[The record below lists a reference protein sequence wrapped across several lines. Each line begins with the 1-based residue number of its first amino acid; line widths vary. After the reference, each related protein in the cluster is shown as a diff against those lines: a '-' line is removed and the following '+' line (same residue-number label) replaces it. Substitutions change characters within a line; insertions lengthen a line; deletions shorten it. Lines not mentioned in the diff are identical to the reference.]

1 MKIKQVKIQAFKSYL
16 EEKDGTFDFSHGHE
30 SDVANIVSIYAP
42 NGFGKTSF
50 YDAVDFC
57 ITNNITRYIRDAKV
71 RKKNDDLSKNNGA
84 ILRSR
89 NACENLHTRVEI
101 ITSDNTVN
109 KSREIKHSTSNR
121 RDYLFRDSDTP
132 ENKKYFRDLML
143 SQEAIDA
150 FLRETDPATR
160 YEKFAENHVNELS
173 ELTNKR
179 KQIQKILDDINTSVK
194 TDNKTKQDKNIASL
208 IVNVDEAI
216 LTKLDALISECD
228 KLDLN
233 ITAIQ
238 NSFDEA
244 KYKLLKL
251 EIRSLLDT
259 LAQDTIKKNLLK
271 DLYLDFIESFEFVKS
286 SIYRIQNASEPIH
299 LFRIKQQLTHQKDDL
314 IKLELKLSTL
324 TNRYDQISEICND
337 EDSFFKKL
345 SDKNDL
351 LAQNKKLKKDLEL
364 IENEI
369 KLLTVQVAEAEK
381 SQYQTKIESNS
392 LLEKEKNS
400 QALFARKTELEKKLL
415 ELKNKNEK
423 LVKDL
428 SNKNLDLEKQ
438 NTQLKYV
445 NNFDIHTPVAAEI
458 EGIDVK
464 LFNQFHTEFK
474 ENILRIDKLNLDL
487 TAKKNEIATIEQHSS
502 AISELIKLGSQ
513 IIEHTQTNNCPLCS
527 HSHQNFETLKGEVK
541 NNKALGSITSTLIQ
555 SQSEIASKIKGLE
568 KENEAISSKY
578 DESKNLQI
586 QKYLD
591 LMSKLKSSIESLTN
605 DKSWLN
611 SEIMYSNDGYES
623 ILKSSMSMNQA
634 EYSAYLCKSIDD
646 MERTLATT
654 NDKIQQKLEA
664 IQKLDNPFKSL
675 GDEDLLIAQRIK
687 GIEDSKLYQQF
698 IEICRIE
705 DVELSLDVDVLR
717 EKFRKLKLNYSIYLQ
732 TAKNNIQQ
740 LSEKIKTDEDKL
752 PDALQKLTY
761 DEQQRM
767 IVQAEQTVKSESEK
781 LKKYSNIFPE
791 IVEITVFDVEQ
802 RYKDAKV
809 QNQSIDQ
816 DIQKI
821 NERLNFLKML
831 ESSADE
837 ALKLSESVKLQNEID
852 LLSLKISSLE
862 KLQTTLKDDIELIDA
877 RISVYINDY
886 FYLDV
891 INEIYHTIDPHPEFK
906 KIEFSYEASNSKPEL
921 HIKVKDQD
929 NNEIIAPSL
938 YFSSAQINVLSLSIF
953 LAKALNT
960 KDYDGNDT
968 HCIFID
974 DPVQSMD
981 SINVLSVIDLFR
993 NIAFKFDKQL
1003 IISTHDENFHGLLK
1017 KKIPPHLF
1025 KSKFLKL
1032 ESFGKV
1038 AVDQ

>member
-1 MKIKQVKIQAFKSYL
+1 M
-16 EEKDGTFDFSHGHE
+16 
-30 SDVANIVSIYAP
+30 
-42 NGFGKTSF
+42 
-50 YDAVDFC
+50 
-57 ITNNITRYIRDAKV
+57 
-71 RKKNDDLSKNNGA
+71 
-84 ILRSR
+84 
-89 NACENLHTRVEI
+89 
-101 ITSDNTVN
+101 
-109 KSREIKHSTSNR
+109 
-121 RDYLFRDSDTP
+121 
-132 ENKKYFRDLML
+132 
-143 SQEAIDA
+143 
-150 FLRETDPATR
+150 
-160 YEKFAENHVNELS
+160 
-173 ELTNKR
+173 
-179 KQIQKILDDINTSVK
+179 
-194 TDNKTKQDKNIASL
+194 
-208 IVNVDEAI
+208 
-216 LTKLDALISECD
+216 
-228 KLDLN
+228 
-233 ITAIQ
+233 
-238 NSFDEA
+238 
-244 KYKLLKL
+244 KL

-259 LAQDTIKKNLLK
+259 LAQDATQKNLLK
-271 DLYLDFIESFEFVKS
+271 DAYLDFIESFEFVKS
-286 SIYRIQNASEPIH
+286 SIYRIQNAREPIH
-299 LFRIKQQLTHQKDDL
+299 LFRIKQQLTYHKDDL

-324 TNRYDQISEICND
+324 TNRYSQISEICND

-351 LAQNKKLKKDLEL
+351 LAQNKKFKKDLEL
-364 IENEI
+364 IENEK

-381 SQYQTKIESNS
+381 LQHQTKLESNS

-400 QALFARKTELEKKLL
+400 QVLFARKTESEKCLQ

-423 LVKDL
+423 LVNEL
-428 SNKNLDLEKQ
+428 SNKNLAYDKH
-438 NTQLKYV
+438 NSQLKYL
-445 NNFDIHTPVAAEI
+445 HTFNINSPVAEI
-458 EGIDVK
+458 DSIDVK
-464 LFNQFHTEFK
+464 MLNQWHVEFK
-474 ENILRIDKLNLDL
+474 ENILRIDKLKQDL
-487 TAKKNEIATIEQHSS
+487 TVKQKEIASIEQHSS
-502 AISELIKLGSQ
+502 SIAELIKLGSQ
-513 IIEHTQTNNCPLCS
+513 IIEHTQSNDCPLCS
-527 HSHQNFETLKGEVK
+527 HSYENFESLKAVVK
-541 NNKALGSITSTLIQ
+541 NNKALDSIASTLIQ
-555 SQSEIASKIKGLE
+555 SQSEIVSKIKGLE

-591 LMSKLKSSIESLTN
+591 LMAKLKASIESLTN
-605 DKSWLN
+605 DKSRLN
-611 SEIMYSNDGYES
+611 SEIRYSNDEYES
-623 ILKSSMSMNQA
+623 LLKSSLSMNQA
-634 EYSAYLCKSIDD
+634 EYSAYLRKSIEDT
-646 MERTLATT
+646 ERTLATT
-654 NDKIQQKLEA
+654 NDKIQQKLDA
-664 IQKLDNPFKSL
+664 IQKLDNPFRSL
-675 GDEDLLIAQRIK
+675 RDEDLLIAQKIK
-687 GIEDSKLYQQF
+687 GIEDSELYQQF
-698 IEICRIE
+698 VEICRIE

-752 PDALQKLTY
+752 PDALQKLTD

-816 DIQKI
+816 DIKKI

-837 ALKLSESVKLQNEID
+837 ALKLSESVKLQNEIE

-862 KLQTTLKDDIELIDA
+862 KLQTTLNVDIKLIDD
-877 RISVYINDY
+877 RIEAYINDY

-891 INEIYHTIDPHPEFK
+891 INEIYKTIDPHPELK

>member
-16 EEKDGTFDFSHGHE
+16 EEKDGIFDFSHGNE
-30 SDVANIVSIYAP
+30 NDVANIVSIYAP

-57 ITNNITRYIRDAKV
+57 ITNNVTRYIRDDKV
-71 RKKNDDLSKNNGA
+71 RVKNDKLSKKGSY
-84 ILRSR
+84 ILRNSK
-89 NACENLHTRVEI
+89 ASKSLDTKVDVF
-101 ITSDNTVN
+101 TSDNQVFN
-109 KSREIKHSTSNR
+109 KVLKRNNSNH

-160 YEKFAENHVNELS
+160 YEKFSENHVNELS
-173 ELTNKR
+173 ELNYKR
-179 KQIQKILDDINTSVK
+179 KKIQKILDDINASVK
-194 TDNKTKQDKNIASL
+194 TDNKTKLGKYSEL
-208 IVNVDEAI
+208 LKVNADGAI
-216 LTKLDALISECD
+216 LTKLGELIAQCNNFGLS
-228 KLDLN
+228 
-233 ITAIQ
+233 ITPIQ
-238 NSFDEA
+238 SDFDEA

-251 EIRSLLDT
+251 EIRHLLDT
-259 LAQDTIKKNLLK
+259 LDQNVIQKNQLK
-271 DLYLDFIESFEFVKS
+271 SLYLDFIESFEFIKS
-286 SIYRIQNASEPIH
+286 SIYRIQNARESIH
-299 LFRIKQQLTHQKDDL
+299 LFRVKQQLTHQKDDL

-324 TNRYDQISEICND
+324 TNRYEQISEICND

-351 LAQNKKLKKDLEL
+351 LAKNKKLKKDLVL
-364 IENEI
+364 IENEK
-369 KLLTVQVAEAEK
+369 KLLTMQVSEAENSLHQK
-381 SQYQTKIESNS
+381 KLEYNS

-400 QALFARKTELEKKLL
+400 GAFFARKMELEKRLQKL
-415 ELKNKNEK
+415 KVRNEE
-423 LVKDL
+423 LVKEL
-428 SNKNLDLEKQ
+428 GNKNLDLEKQ
-438 NTQLKYV
+438 NAQLKYV
-445 NNFDIHTPVAAEI
+445 NNFDIHTPVAAEM
-458 EGIDVK
+458 ERIDVK

-474 ENILRIDKLNLDL
+474 ENLLRIDKLNLDL
-487 TAKKNEIATIEQHSS
+487 TAKKNEIARIEQHSS

-513 IIEHTQTNNCPLCS
+513 IIEHTETNNCPLCS
-527 HSHQNFETLKGEVK
+527 HPHQNFETLKAEVK
-541 NNKALGSITSTLIQ
+541 NNKALDSITSALIQ
-555 SQSEIASKIKGLE
+555 SQSEIATTIKDLK
-568 KENEAISSKY
+568 KENEAISSEY
-578 DESKNLQI
+578 DEYKNLQI

-591 LMSKLKSSIESLTN
+591 FMAKLKASIESLTN
-605 DKSWLN
+605 DKSRLN
-611 SEIMYSNDGYES
+611 SEIRYSNDEYES
-623 ILKSSMSMNQA
+623 ILKSSLSMSQA
-634 EYSAYLCKSIDD
+634 EYSAYLRKSIEDT
-646 MERTLATT
+646 ERTIATT
-654 NDKIQQKLEA
+654 NDNIQQKLEA

-675 GDEDLLIAQRIK
+675 RDEDLLIAQRIK
-687 GIEDSKLYQQF
+687 EMEDSKLYQQF

-705 DVELSLDVDVLR
+705 DFELSLNVDVLC

-752 PDALQKLTY
+752 PDALQKLTD
-761 DEQQRM
+761 DEQHRM
-767 IVQAEQTVKSESEK
+767 IVQAEQTVKSESER
-781 LKKYSNIFPE
+781 LKKYSDIFPE
-791 IVEITVFDVEQ
+791 IVEIAVFDVEQ

-809 QNQSIDQ
+809 QNQSIGQ

-821 NERLNFLKML
+821 NERINFLKML
-831 ESSADE
+831 ENSADE
-837 ALKLSESVKLQNEID
+837 ALKLSESVKLQNEIE

-862 KLQTTLKDDIELIDA
+862 KLQKTLKVDINLIDD
-877 RISVYINDY
+877 RIEAYINDY

-891 INEIYHTIDPHPEFK
+891 INEIYKTVDPHPEFK
-906 KIEFSYEASNSKPEL
+906 KIEFSYDASNSKPEL
-921 HIKVKDQD
+921 HIKVKDHEG
-929 NNEIIAPSL
+929 NEIIAPSL